1 MVTLVGTQSDFGNA
15 LKDLVEL
22 EYDAIEA
29 YDETIKNLENEDYK
43 SHMKD
48 FLNDHKKH
56 VEKLNEILVSH
67 GKRSVTGPS
76 GKRLL
81 TKGKVILAD
90 IMGDDN
96 SILKAM
102 HSNEEDTNEAY
113 HRMSA
118 HKNKWEDIGNVIET
132 FLEDEKKH
140 KKWLE
145 ETLKTNNTY

>member
-29 YDETIKNLENEDYK
+29 YIEAIKNLENEDYK
-43 SHMKD
+43 SHMEE
-48 FLNDHKKH
+48 FLKDHKKH
-56 VEKLNEILVSH
+56 VEKLNQILVDH

-81 TKGKVILAD
+81 TKGKVMLAD

-96 SILKAM
+96 TILKAM
-102 HSNEEDTNEAY
+102 RSNEEDTNEAY
-113 HRMSA
+113 HRMVS
-118 HKNKWEDIGNVIET
+118 HKNKWEDIGSIIDE

-140 KKWLE
+140 KKWIE
-145 ETLKTNNTY
+145 DTLKTNNTY